1 MRTFTSADELMA
13 AEGETLGTS
22 DWLTIDQERINTFAE
37 ATGDHQWI
45 HVDPERAASGPFG
58 STIAHGYLT
67 LSLLPSLSW
76 QVWEVK
82 GVQMGVNV
90 GSNRVRFLNP
100 VKVGSRVRAT
110 GVLTSVK
117 EASGGLQVVV
127 TQTVEIEGADK
138 PACIA
143 ETVSRLYF

>member
-1 MRTFTSADELMA
+1 MRTFTSADKLMA

-45 HVDPERAASGPFG
+45 HIDPERAASGPFG

>member
-1 MRTFTSADELMA
+1 
-13 AEGETLGTS
+13 
-22 DWLTIDQERINTFAE
+22 
-37 ATGDHQWI
+37 
-45 HVDPERAASGPFG
+45 
-58 STIAHGYLT
+58 
-67 LSLLPSLSW
+67 
-76 QVWEVK
+76 VWEVK

-117 EASGGLQVVV
+117 EASGGIQVVV
-127 TQTVEIEGADK
+127 TQTIEIDGADK

>member
-82 GVQMGVNV
+82 GVQMGGNV